1 MQTASRAQAIP
12 YLMLL
17 EYQGISVAPYTVLID
32 IFPARLHVLPY
43 NDTHVFYFL
52 KQNLVVFEKKS

>member
-1 MQTASRAQAIP
+1 
-12 YLMLL
+12 MLL

-52 KQNLVVFEKKS
+52 KQNLVGFEKKSKEWVEIEILIRN